1 LTEEQ
6 LEAIGDYYMEQMHPG
21 EAHELMDKMM
31 GGEGSESL
39 RQMHVTM
46 AKRLYCN
53 EDAGGMMGSGQTMGM
68 MNMMGGNMMGMMGDS
83 MMGGQVPQTTM
94 QGMSGNWGGLW
105 YWNVLNVLYAILLI
119 GLIILVFFG
128 IIKLWK
134 DISQGKRR

>member
-1 LTEEQ
+1 
-6 LEAIGDYYMEQMHPG
+6 
-21 EAHELMDKMM
+21 
-31 GGEGSESL
+31 
-39 RQMHVTM
+39 
-46 AKRLYCN
+46 
-53 EDAGGMMGSGQTMGM
+53 MMGSGQTMGM
-68 MNMMGGNMMGMMGDS
+68 MNMMGGNMIGMMGDS